1 MTQGSIESLRV
12 TVDCLHQDFCLWAA
26 RHDVEGESWEAL
38 NEFLKMINTL
48 AALTSR
54 MEDWLGETP
63 EVAHA

>member
-1 MTQGSIESLRV
+1 
-12 TVDCLHQDFCLWAA
+12 
-26 RHDVEGESWEAL
+26 
-38 NEFLKMINTL
+38 MINTL